1 MLELTRDAR
10 TVFVSQLV
18 ARLTEREI
26 REFFEKVRGRGYP
39 LVLSAPAAN
48 TFSLT
53 HSLSLLF
60 SSSYLFSLPP
70 PPVGGL
76 CEVRVPDP

>member
-39 LVLSAPAAN
+39 LVLSAPCPCRQHI
-48 TFSLT
+48 LT
-53 HSLSLLF
+53 HTLFLSF
-60 SSSYLFSLPP
+60 SPP
-70 PPVGGL
+70 PTSFLSPPPL
-76 CEVRVPDP
+76 

>member
-26 REFFEKVRGRGYP
+26 REFFEKVRGCATP
-39 LVLSAPAAN
+39 CKLSVPAN
-48 TFSLT
+48 TFSHA
-53 HSLSLLF
+53 HSLLL
-60 SSSYLFSLPP
+60 SPP
-70 PPVGGL
+70 PTSFLSPPRRWVL
-76 CEVRVPDP
+76 